1 MIRGSQE
8 YSTENMP
15 HAARSA
21 GGATFEILGIGVL
34 AVAMMGLL
42 AFGYSTRTKNTETA
56 GAVQPSIQSQT
67 PTKQNMV
74 SPMDRTEPPSSSTTG
89 QGNSNG
95 ERVAPR
101 Q

>member
-1 MIRGSQE
+1 MISGSNE
-8 YSTENMP
+8 YRTDTVPHGTRST
-15 HAARSA
+15 
-21 GGATFEILGIGVL
+21 GGATFEILGVGVL

-56 GAVQPSIQSQT
+56 GAGQPSIQSQT
-67 PTKQNMV
+67 PTRQNMV
-74 SPMDRTEPPSSSTTG
+74 SPMDRTEPRSSSTTG